1 MKKTIIHVV
10 GARPNF
16 MKIAPIFVSFEKQNQ
31 KNNSPF
37 IDQFIVHTGQHY
49 GKEMSESFFSD
60 LGIPDPHFNLNVGSG
75 SHAFQTANIMLS
87 FEGVLN
93 ELSPNLVI
101 VVGDVNSTVACAI
114 TAKKLGIRVA
124 HVESGLRSFDRSMPE
139 EINRI
144 LTDSISDLL
153 FTTEQ
158 SANINLHN
166 EGISSE
172 NIFFVGNTMI
182 DSLVLQLEN
191 AAQINTLENI
201 NLTGSGSDHFKYGLL
216 TMHRPANV
224 DCPTVLAGFLE
235 SFISLSDDTPILF
248 PAHPRTI
255 KQIKENKLE
264 SIFSSTEEVLLN
276 KKGMVL
282 IDPLGYYD
290 MLNLMRSADYV
301 ITDSGGIQE
310 ETTYLGIPCFTIR
323 ENTERPVTT
332 DHGTNILVGQNHKLL
347 SDEVSKITTRK
358 QKKGTIPPLWDGKAS
373 ERIVDTLTNSLDSR

>member
-93 ELSPNLVI
+93 ELSPDLVI

-114 TAKKLGIRVA
+114 TAKKLGIRVV

-158 SANINLHN
+158 SANINLNN

-172 NIFFVGNTMI
+172 KIFFAGNTMI
-182 DSLVLQLEN
+182 DSLVRQLEN

>member
-60 LGIPDPHFNLNVGSG
+60 LGIPDPHFNLNIGSG

-158 SANINLHN
+158 SANINLNN

-172 NIFFVGNTMI
+172 KIFFAGNTMI
-182 DSLVLQLEN
+182 DSLVRQLEN

>member
-1 MKKTIIHVV
+1 MKKTIIHIV

-93 ELSPNLVI
+93 ELSPDLVI

-158 SANINLHN
+158 SANINLNN

-172 NIFFVGNTMI
+172 KIFFVGNTMI
-182 DSLVLQLEN
+182 DSLVRQLEN

-201 NLTGSGSDHFKYGLL
+201 NLTGSGSDPFKYGLL

-224 DCPTVLAGFLE
+224 DSPTVLAGFLK
-235 SFISLSDDTPILF
+235 SFSLLSDDIPILF

-255 KQIKENKLE
+255 KQIKANKLE
-264 SIFSSTEEVLLN
+264 SIFSSTEGVLLN
-276 KKGMVL
+276 KKGIVL

-347 SDEVSKITTRK
+347 SDEVSKITTGK

>member
-114 TAKKLGIRVA
+114 TAKKLGIRVV

-158 SANINLHN
+158 SANINLNN

-172 NIFFVGNTMI
+172 KIFFAGNTMI
-182 DSLVLQLEN
+182 DSLVRQLEN

-255 KQIKENKLE
+255 KQIKANKLE
-264 SIFSSTEEVLLN
+264 SIFSSTEGVLLN
-276 KKGMVL
+276 KKGIVL

>member
-158 SANINLHN
+158 SANINLNN

-172 NIFFVGNTMI
+172 KIFFAGNTMI
-182 DSLVLQLEN
+182 DSLVRQLEN

-347 SDEVSKITTRK
+347 SDEVSKITTGK

-373 ERIVDTLTNSLDSR
+373 ERIVDTLTNSLNSR

>member
-158 SANINLHN
+158 SANINLNN

-172 NIFFVGNTMI
+172 KIFFAGNTMI
-182 DSLVLQLEN
+182 DSLVRQLEN

>member
-1 MKKTIIHVV
+1 MKKTIIHIV

-158 SANINLHN
+158 SANINLNN

-172 NIFFVGNTMI
+172 KIFFAGNTMI
-182 DSLVLQLEN
+182 DSLVRQLEN

>member
-75 SHAFQTANIMLS
+75 SHASQTANIMLS

-158 SANINLHN
+158 SANINLNN

-172 NIFFVGNTMI
+172 KIFFVGNTMI
-182 DSLVLQLEN
+182 DSLVRQLEN

>member
-158 SANINLHN
+158 SANINLNN

-172 NIFFVGNTMI
+172 KIFFAGNTMI
-182 DSLVLQLEN
+182 DSLVRQLEN

-224 DCPTVLAGFLE
+224 DSPTVLAGFLK
-235 SFISLSDDTPILF
+235 SFSLLSDDIPILF

>member
-114 TAKKLGIRVA
+114 TAKKLGIRVV

>member
-1 MKKTIIHVV
+1 MKKTIIHIV

-93 ELSPNLVI
+93 ELSPDLVI

-114 TAKKLGIRVA
+114 TAKKLGIRVV

-201 NLTGSGSDHFKYGLL
+201 NLTGSGRDPFKYGLL

-224 DCPTVLAGFLE
+224 DSPTILAGFLK
-235 SFISLSDDTPILF
+235 SFSLLSDDIPILF

-255 KQIKENKLE
+255 KQIKANKLE

>member
-16 MKIAPIFVSFEKQNQ
+16 MKIAPIFVSIEKQNQ

-158 SANINLHN
+158 SANINLNN

-172 NIFFVGNTMI
+172 KIFFAGNTMI
-182 DSLVLQLEN
+182 DSLVRQLEN

>member
-60 LGIPDPHFNLNVGSG
+60 LGIPDPHFNLNIGSG

-158 SANINLHN
+158 SANINLNN

-172 NIFFVGNTMI
+172 KIFFAGNTMI
-182 DSLVLQLEN
+182 DSLVRQLEN

-347 SDEVSKITTRK
+347 SDEVSKITTGK
-358 QKKGTIPPLWDGKAS
+358 QKKGTRPPLWDGKAS

>member
-158 SANINLHN
+158 SANINLNN

-172 NIFFVGNTMI
+172 KIFFAGNTMI
-182 DSLVLQLEN
+182 DSLVRQLEN

-201 NLTGSGSDHFKYGLL
+201 NLTGSGSDPFKYGLL

-224 DCPTVLAGFLE
+224 DSPTILAGFLK
-235 SFISLSDDTPILF
+235 SFSLLSDDIPILF

>member
-60 LGIPDPHFNLNVGSG
+60 LGIPDPHFNLNIGSG

-158 SANINLHN
+158 SANINLNN

-172 NIFFVGNTMI
+172 KIFFAGNTMI
-182 DSLVLQLEN
+182 DSLVRQLEN

-373 ERIVDTLTNSLDSR
+373 ERIVDTLTSSLDSR

>member
-60 LGIPDPHFNLNVGSG
+60 LGIPDPHFNLNIGSG

-114 TAKKLGIRVA
+114 TAKKLGIRVV

-158 SANINLHN
+158 SANINLNN

-172 NIFFVGNTMI
+172 KIFFAGNTMI

>member
-93 ELSPNLVI
+93 ELSPDLVI

-114 TAKKLGIRVA
+114 TAKKQGIRVA

-172 NIFFVGNTMI
+172 QIFFVGNTMI

-201 NLTGSGSDHFKYGLL
+201 NLTGSGSDPFKYGLL

-224 DCPTVLAGFLE
+224 DSPTVLAGFLK
-235 SFISLSDDTPILF
+235 SFSLLSDDIPILF

>member
-60 LGIPDPHFNLNVGSG
+60 LGIPDPHFNLNIGSG

-158 SANINLHN
+158 SANINLNN

-172 NIFFVGNTMI
+172 KIFFAGNTMI
-182 DSLVLQLEN
+182 DSLVRQLEN

-224 DCPTVLAGFLE
+224 DSPTILAGFLK
-235 SFISLSDDTPILF
+235 SFSLLSDDIPILF

>member
-158 SANINLHN
+158 SANINLNN

-172 NIFFVGNTMI
+172 KIFFAGNTMI
-182 DSLVLQLEN
+182 DSLVRQLEN

-347 SDEVSKITTRK
+347 SDEVSKITTGK

>member
-60 LGIPDPHFNLNVGSG
+60 LGIPDPHFNLNIGSG

-158 SANINLHN
+158 SANINLNN

-172 NIFFVGNTMI
+172 KIFFAGNTMI

-347 SDEVSKITTRK
+347 SDEVSKITTGK

>member
-60 LGIPDPHFNLNVGSG
+60 LGIPDPHFNLNIGSG

-158 SANINLHN
+158 SANINLNN

-172 NIFFVGNTMI
+172 KIFFAGNTMI
-182 DSLVLQLEN
+182 DSLVRQLEN

-347 SDEVSKITTRK
+347 SDEVSKITTGK

>member
-172 NIFFVGNTMI
+172 QIFFVGNTMI

-347 SDEVSKITTRK
+347 SDEVSKITTGK

>member
-93 ELSPNLVI
+93 ELSPDLVI

-158 SANINLHN
+158 SANINLNN

-172 NIFFVGNTMI
+172 KIFFAGNTMI
-182 DSLVLQLEN
+182 DSLVRQLEN

>member
-16 MKIAPIFVSFEKQNQ
+16 MKIAPIFVAIENQ
-31 KNNSPF
+31 KNINNTLS
-37 IDQFIVHTGQHY
+37 IDQYIVHTGQHY

-87 FEGVLN
+87 FERVLN
-93 ELSPNLVI
+93 ELSPDLVI

-114 TAKKLGIRVA
+114 TAKKQGIRVA

-153 FTTEQ
+153 FTSEQ
-158 SANINLHN
+158 SANINLNN
-166 EGISSE
+166 EGISSDK
-172 NIFFVGNTMI
+172 IYFVGNTMI
-182 DSLVLQLEN
+182 DSLVRQLKN
-191 AAQINTLENI
+191 AAQVNTLKNI
-201 NLTGSGSDHFKYGLL
+201 NLSGSGSDPFKYSLL

-224 DCPTVLAGFLE
+224 DSPAVLSGFLE
-235 SFISLSDDTPILF
+235 TFSSLSDNIPILF

-264 SIFSSTEEVLLN
+264 SLFCSSDEILFN

-290 MLNLMRSADYV
+290 MLNLMRSAYYV

-323 ENTERPVTT
+323 ENTERPVTI
-332 DHGTNILVGQNHKLL
+332 DLGTNILIGHNRKLL
-347 SDEVSKITTRK
+347 FDEVSKITSGK
-358 QKKGTIPPLWDGKAS
+358 HKKGTIPPLWDGKAS
-373 ERIVDTLTNSLDSR
+373 ERIVDTLTSSLYSR

>member
-16 MKIAPIFVSFEKQNQ
+16 MKIAPIFVSIEKQNQ

-60 LGIPDPHFNLNVGSG
+60 LGIPDPHFNLNIGSG

-158 SANINLHN
+158 SANINLNN

-172 NIFFVGNTMI
+172 KIFFAGNTMI
-182 DSLVLQLEN
+182 DSLVRQLEN

-255 KQIKENKLE
+255 KQIKANKLE
-264 SIFSSTEEVLLN
+264 SIFSSTEGVLLN
-276 KKGMVL
+276 KKGIVL

>member
-16 MKIAPIFVSFEKQNQ
+16 MKIAPIFVAIENQNNI
-31 KNNSPF
+31 NNTLS

-158 SANINLHN
+158 SANINLNN

-172 NIFFVGNTMI
+172 KIFFAGNTMI
-182 DSLVLQLEN
+182 DSLVRQ
-191 AAQINTLENI
+191 LENI

>member
-172 NIFFVGNTMI
+172 QIFFVGNTMI

>member
-1 MKKTIIHVV
+1 
-10 GARPNF
+10 
-16 MKIAPIFVSFEKQNQ
+16 MKIAPIFVSIEKQNQ

-158 SANINLHN
+158 SANINLNN

-172 NIFFVGNTMI
+172 KIFFAGNTMI
-182 DSLVLQLEN
+182 DSLVRQLEN

>member
-60 LGIPDPHFNLNVGSG
+60 LGIPDPHFNLNIGSG

-158 SANINLHN
+158 SANINLNN

-172 NIFFVGNTMI
+172 KIFFAGNTMI

>member
-60 LGIPDPHFNLNVGSG
+60 LGIPDPHFNLNIGSG

>member
-158 SANINLHN
+158 SANINLN
-166 EGISSE
+166 NQGISSE
-172 NIFFVGNTMI
+172 KIFFAGNTMI

>member
-49 GKEMSESFFSD
+49 GKDMSESFFSD

-158 SANINLHN
+158 SANINLNN

-172 NIFFVGNTMI
+172 KIFFAGNTMI
-182 DSLVLQLEN
+182 DSLVRQLEN

>member
-1 MKKTIIHVV
+1 MKKTIIHIV

-49 GKEMSESFFSD
+49 GKDISESFFSD

-93 ELSPNLVI
+93 ELSPDLVI

-158 SANINLHN
+158 SANINLNN

-172 NIFFVGNTMI
+172 KIFFAGNTMI
-182 DSLVLQLEN
+182 DSLVRQLEN

-224 DCPTVLAGFLE
+224 DSPTVLAGFLK
-235 SFISLSDDTPILF
+235 SFSLLSDDIPILF

>member
-158 SANINLHN
+158 SANINLNN

-172 NIFFVGNTMI
+172 KIFFAGNTMI